1 MPATKNNNNP
11 VNSAHTHI
19 SKAQQAGI
27 ILNEYTVASMTIG
40 LIPVPLADFAALSGL
55 QFKMMHSISRLYE
68 QKFSENHGRIFITSL
83 LGGGLPYT
91 FLRMASLAKL
101 VPGVGTVA
109 GTSTMV
115 TFGGASTYALGKI
128 LTDHFESGKGL
139 EELSPKAAKGAFVK
153 ELKAARKVIS
163 KLHKNTDQH
172 GEHQHPHYNMM
183 EHAHAHDH
191 DHDHDHNHDHHSH
204 DHDHNH
210 DHHSHDHDHSHDHH
224 SHDHHS
230 HDHGNGGHVH
240 GASCGDD
247 SCGHEHS
254 HDDETLE
261 KYKHKIILGGS
272 TLLGL
277 GAQRLFFPALVAGNL
292 PVFIIAGT
300 VTIITGS
307 TYIAGLWRSITK
319 RKINSDTLVGSATLA
334 SLAMGNGLTALAVL
348 LLLNIG
354 ERFEAV
360 TLRKTQKAIKDLLEI
375 DANEEVWQV
384 STTEDGK
391 YAETQ
396 VRLSSI
402 KPGDTL
408 AVYAGQRI
416 PVDGTVVEGDA
427 RVNQAPVTGEE
438 LPVEL
443 TSGDNV
449 FAGSILLA
457 GKLVISVTKIGQDTV
472 VGRIIERVHQ
482 AEELRPPIQ
491 TVGEK
496 FSRRFVPFSFALS
509 GGVLLLTLDP
519 TRALTMLLIACP
531 CAVGLSTPTSVSAS
545 VGNSAKRGILIR
557 GGTFLESAAQADVM
571 VFDKTGTL
579 TSGIP
584 HVIRVIAY
592 NEKYTANDLVAM
604 AATAEIHSNHPLG
617 GAILAH
623 AKDNNIEFTQP
634 EFYQNIDG
642 GGMQATLK
650 DGSTVYIGNQKL
662 MEKFNIQIPTKA
674 KEQHRKYSLEGETM
688 LYIADHDQC
697 IGLIGIRNTV
707 RPHVQE
713 TLEQI
718 RRLGIQKTI
727 MLTGDQ
733 ASSAKQVARAAGIDE
748 WHAELMP
755 EEKYQIIRD
764 LQAMGCKV
772 IMVGDGINDAPA
784 LAIAD
789 VGIALGTGCSDVAIE
804 SADIAL
810 SSEDFRKLDEMLQI
824 SQKTIKIIRQNY
836 GMALFINAGG
846 LVAAAFGMI
855 NPFIAVLLHNTSTAG
870 VLLNSSRLITYEPEK
885 MTSGQDEKPVPQTNI
900 ERVKERVKNKISL
913 MNFTRARNESTDE
926 AIDESIIADEK
937 SPVKVA
943 QECC

>member
-1 MPATKNNNNP
+1 MPATKNNHDP
-11 VNSAHTHI
+11 VNSVHV
-19 SKAQQAGI
+19 SKAQKAGI

-40 LIPVPLADFAALSGL
+40 LIPVPIADFAALSGL
-55 QFKMMHSISRLYE
+55 QFKMIHSFSRLYD
-68 QKFSENHGRIFITSL
+68 QDFSENHSRTFITSL
-83 LGGGLPYT
+83 LGGALPYT
-91 FLRMASLAKL
+91 FLRMASMVKL
-101 VPGVGTVA
+101 VPGVGTMV
-109 GTSTMV
+109 GTTSMV
-115 TFGGASTYALGKI
+115 TMGGASTYALGKV
-128 LTDHFESGKGL
+128 LTEHFESGKSL
-139 EELSPKAAKGAFVK
+139 EELSPKAVKGTFSK

-163 KLHKNTDQH
+163 KLQKNKEHH
-172 GEHQHPHYNMM
+172 GEHKHEYSHYNMLDN
-183 EHAHAHDH
+183 EHGHDHHSHNHDDHAHD
-191 DHDHDHNHDHHSH
+191 HDHHSH
-204 DHDHNH
+204 DHDHH
-210 DHHSHDHDHSHDHH
+210 CGDTCGHDHSHDH
-224 SHDHHS
+224 D
-230 HDHGNGGHVH
+230 HVH

-247 SCGHEHS
+247 SCGHEHA
-254 HDDETLE
+254 HDDITLE
-261 KYKHKIILGGS
+261 KYKHKIILGGT

-277 GAQRLFFPALVAGNL
+277 GAQRLFFPALVTGNL

-307 TYIAGLWRSITK
+307 TYIGGLWRSINK

-375 DANEEVWQV
+375 DANEEVWLV
-384 STTEDGK
+384 STTDDGRFV
-391 YAETQ
+391 ETQ
-396 VRLSSI
+396 ERLSSI
-402 KPGDTL
+402 KPGDKL

-443 TSGDNV
+443 TTGDNV
-449 FAGSILLA
+449 FAGSILIV
-457 GKLVISVTKIGQDTV
+457 GKLIISVAKIGQDTV
-472 VGRIIERVHQ
+472 VGRIIERVHK
-482 AEELRPPIQ
+482 AEELRPHIQ

-531 CAVGLSTPTSVSAS
+531 CAIGLSTPTSVSAS

-579 TSGIP
+579 TSGVP
-584 HVIRVIAY
+584 HVIRVISY
-592 NEKYTANDLVAM
+592 DEKYTANDLVAM
-604 AATAEIHSNHPLG
+604 AASAEIHSNHPLG

-623 AKDNNIEFTQP
+623 AKDNNIEFEQP

-650 DGSTVYIGNQKL
+650 DASIVYVGNQKL
-662 MEKFNIQIPTKA
+662 MEKFGIQISPKA
-674 KEQHRKYSLEGETM
+674 KEQHQKYSLEGETM

-718 RRLGIQKTI
+718 RQLGIQKTI

-733 ASSAKQVARAAGIDE
+733 ASSARQVVRAAGIDE

-755 EEKYQIIRD
+755 EEKYHIIRE
-764 LQAMGCKV
+764 LQALGCKV

-810 SSEDFRKLDEMLQI
+810 SSDDFRKLSEMLQI
-824 SQKTIKIIRQNY
+824 SHKTIKIIRQNY
-836 GMALFINAGG
+836 GMALVINAGG
-846 LVAAAFGMI
+846 LVAAAFGLI
-855 NPFIAVLLHNTSTAG
+855 NPFIAVVLHNASTAG
-870 VLLNSSRLITYEPEK
+870 VLLNSSRLITYEPDEVATDK
-885 MTSGQDEKPVPQTNI
+885 DKNSGPQTNI
-900 ERVKERVKNKISL
+900 ERVKNKISL
-913 MNFTRARNESTDE
+913 MNFIRAR
-926 AIDESIIADEK
+926 DESKTLDEK
-937 SPVKVA
+937 PAIKA
-943 QECC
+943 TQECC

>member
-1 MPATKNNNNP
+1 MPAHTNDLG
-11 VNSAHTHI
+11 NSEHI

-27 ILNEYTVASMTIG
+27 LLNEYTVASMTIG

-55 QFKMMHSISRLYE
+55 QFKMIHSFSKLYD
-68 QKFSENHGRIFITSL
+68 QKFSENHSKTFITSL
-83 LGGGLPYT
+83 LGGALPYT
-91 FLRMASLAKL
+91 FLRMGSLVKL
-101 VPGVGTVA
+101 IPGVGTA
-109 GTSTMV
+109 IGTTSMV
-115 TFGGASTYALGKI
+115 TMGGASTYALGKI
-128 LTDHFESGKGL
+128 LTDHFESGKSL
-139 EELSPKAAKGAFVK
+139 DELSPKAVKSTFSK
-153 ELKAARKVIS
+153 ELKAGQKFIS
-163 KLHKNTDQH
+163 KLQKNNGQQEQHEYPQYQMLDDDHDHKHIH
-172 GEHQHPHYNMM
+172 G
-183 EHAHAHDH
+183 HDH
-191 DHDHDHNHDHHSH
+191 DHEHNHEHDHDHEHHSH
-204 DHDHNH
+204 D
-210 DHHSHDHDHSHDHH
+210 SCGHDHSHDH
-224 SHDHHS
+224 SHD
-230 HDHGNGGHVH
+230 H

-247 SCGHEHS
+247 TCGHEHS
-254 HDDETLE
+254 HDDATLAS
-261 KYKHKIILGGS
+261 YKHKIVLGGT

-277 GAQRLFFPALVAGNL
+277 GAQRLFFPALVTGNL

-300 VTIITGS
+300 VTVITGS
-307 TYIAGLWRSITK
+307 SYIGGLWRSITK

-375 DANEEVWQV
+375 DANEEVWLV
-384 STTEDGK
+384 STADDGK
-391 YAETQ
+391 AVETRQ
-396 VRLSSI
+396 RLSTI
-402 KPGDTL
+402 KPGDKL
-408 AVYAGQRI
+408 AIYAGQRI
-416 PVDGTVVEGDA
+416 PVDGTIVEGDA

-443 TSGDNV
+443 TAGDNA
-449 FAGSILLA
+449 FAGSILIS
-457 GKLVISVTKIGQDTV
+457 GKLIISVVKIGQDTV
-472 VGRIIERVHQ
+472 VGRIIERVHK

-584 HVIRVIAY
+584 HVIRVISY
-592 NEKYTANDLVAM
+592 NENYDANDLVAM
-604 AATAEIHSNHPLG
+604 AATAEVHSNHPLG

-634 EFYQNIDG
+634 KFYQNIDG
-642 GGMQATLK
+642 SGMQATLE
-650 DGSTVYIGNQKL
+650 DASIVYVGNQKL
-662 MEKFNIQIPTKA
+662 MEKFAIQIPAKA
-674 KEQHRKYSLEGETM
+674 EEQHRKYSLEGETM
-688 LYIADHDQC
+688 LYIADDKQC

-707 RPHVQE
+707 RPHVRE
-713 TLEQI
+713 TLDQL
-718 RRLGIQKTI
+718 RQLGIQKTI

-733 ASSAKQVARAAGIDE
+733 ASSAKQVVRATGIDE

-755 EEKYQIIRD
+755 EEKYHIIRE
-764 LQAMGCKV
+764 LQAQGCKV

-810 SSEDFRKLDEMLQI
+810 SSDDFRKLDEMLQI
-824 SQKTIKIIRQNY
+824 SHKTITIIRQNY
-836 GMALFINAGG
+836 GLALVINAGG
-846 LVAAAFGMI
+846 LVAAAFGLI
-855 NPFIAVLLHNTSTAG
+855 NPFIAVVLHNASTAG
-870 VLLNSSRLITYEPEK
+870 VLLNSSRLITYEPDEVVTEK
-885 MTSGQDEKPVPQTNI
+885 DKKSSAQKNI
-900 ERVKERVKNKISL
+900 KRVKNKISL
-913 MNFTRARNESTDE
+913 MSLIRTKDKPE
-926 AIDESIIADEK
+926 IEK
-937 SPVKVA
+937 LEEKNPIKAA
-943 QECC
+943 Q